1 MKKKPLI
8 SIIVIVFDMP
18 RQAMNTLYSLS
29 ALHQKNIDL
38 DDYEVIVVENNS
50 KNQLHENHVLGLKG
64 NFRYFLRE
72 ESSPSPVNAI
82 NFAYQQCQGQ
92 MIGLIIDGAQMVTPR
107 VLEYSKMAHLMN
119 PHALVTIPAYHLG
132 EVEQKHL
139 TAENDHQNIER
150 LKLQQLNWRENGYRL
165 FQYACFA
172 PSNNRGYFQPMQES
186 SCLFCHRKDFE
197 AIGQADE
204 RFNLP
209 GGGSI
214 NLHIYRSLGLLKT
227 TQLFVL
233 PGEGTFHQFHGGVT
247 TSEVDKRE
255 DTLIQFKQ
263 QIDDIWQGKF
273 QSLTQE
279 PTLLGAVTFHSQP
292 FMEQSSELGMRRFT
306 RLAKNKKSYWPDD
319 EYHDRFT
326 ENKASDTDENEQWR
340 ITEVIPPEFR
350 W

>member
-1 MKKKPLI
+1 
-8 SIIVIVFDMP
+8 MP

-29 ALHQKNIDL
+29 ALHQKNIEKDE
-38 DDYEVIVVENNS
+38 YEVIVVENS
-50 KNQLHENHVLGLKG
+50 SSNQLNEAHVLGLKG
-64 NFRYFLRE
+64 NFHYFLRE
-72 ESSPSPVNAI
+72 ESSQSPVDAI
-82 NFAYQQCQGQ
+82 NFAYQQCQGD

-132 EVEQKHL
+132 EVEQKDL
-139 TAENDHQNIER
+139 TPGEDHENTER

-186 SCLFCHRKDFE
+186 SCLFCHRDDFE

-214 NLHIYRSLGLLKT
+214 NLHIYRSLGILKT
-227 TQLFVL
+227 TQLFAL

-247 TSEVDKRE
+247 TSNIEKRQE
-255 DTLIQFKQ
+255 LITQFRQ

-279 PTLLGAVTFHSQP
+279 PTLLGAITFHSQR
-292 FMEQSSELGMRRFT
+292 FMEESCKLGMRRFT

-319 EYHDRFT
+319 QYHERFT
-326 ENKASDTDENEQWR
+326 ENNMSDTDENEQWR
-340 ITEVIPPEFR
+340 INEVIPPDFR
-350 W
+350 F